1 MRAVQD
7 ALPGRTDDGA
17 GTLPVDAEAFMV
29 AHSGISM
36 SDEAI
41 AVAGQRLA
49 ARRIAE
55 AAQTLDTAAVAAL
68 LGVHRTRVQHLRND
82 GGLFAYR
89 DGRFNRY
96 PLWQFT
102 DHARPLPGLRQVLAA
117 LGPTHRSVVTGF
129 MASAHPELDTGA
141 GPVSARDW
149 LAEAGEQQDRLPV
162 DDLDQ
167 GDLQLAEAL
176 AGTAEWRA
184 EVPLMKVGR
193 PGMSDDAAIVAG
205 TGGGPGSDQHVP
217 RFRRGRRR
225 PRGRGTRR
233 RPVVGCQGFRTTGD
247 RLSEPGCQGRR

>member
-7 ALPGRTDDGA
+7 ALPARTDDGA

-117 LGPTHRSVVTGF
+117 LGPAHRSVVIGF
-129 MASAHPELDTGA
+129 IASAHPELDTGA

-149 LAEAGEQQDRLPV
+149 LPRQESSKIVCPSMTSTRVTSNWLKPWPG
-162 DDLDQ
+162 
-167 GDLQLAEAL
+167 
-176 AGTAEWRA
+176 
-184 EVPLMKVGR
+184 PLSG
-193 PGMSDDAAIVAG
+193 
-205 TGGGPGSDQHVP
+205 
-217 RFRRGRRR
+217 GRR
-225 PRGRGTRR
+225 
-233 RPVVGCQGFRTTGD
+233 CH
-247 RLSEPGCQGRR
+247 S